1 MPRYLLDTNILIYIR
16 QHKPP
21 QIKARF
27 ARESAD
33 SVAMSVVTWG
43 ELLYGVQHSAAPE
56 RAREKLAALETYIP
70 VLPVPLDAA
79 EHYGEIRTDL
89 AARGLMIGANDLW
102 IAAHAR
108 AAGLVLVS
116 NNTREF
122 ERVPRLMVENW
133 ATAG

>member
-16 QHKPP
+16 RHKPP
-21 QIKARF
+21 QVKARF

-33 SVAMSVVTWG
+33 SVAMSVITWG
-43 ELLYGVQHSAAPE
+43 ELLYRVQRSAEPE
-56 RAREKLAALETYIP
+56 RAREKLVALETYIP
-70 VLPVPLDAA
+70 VLPMPLDAA
-79 EHYGEIRTDL
+79 EHYGEIRADL
-89 AARGLMIGANDLW
+89 AARGLMIGADNLW

-133 ATAG
+133 ATAA